1 MSNKMV
7 MILVG
12 MAASLT
18 GFGIGWV
25 YGRKRLCEDFEE
37 VFDSNPEYNDD
48 DFFEDEDDD
57 PDYLGE
63 RAVRLEEARKE
74 LKAKAAPYV
83 SAEPTLYHKY
93 IIKEDEMNEEET
105 KQPVDELKP
114 VIIDV
119 ETYEDEMEQDDWDK
133 AEYTFFAHRTETCP
147 SGILVDEYAGL
158 KVSDPL
164 YDIGSEAL
172 DILHAV
178 PEGEEVNVYVR
189 NPILGCDILIKVVWD
204 PLTDEELEAYEDVGD
219 RNEEGGVKG

>member
-1 MSNKMV
+1 

-18 GFGIGWV
+18 GFGIGWA
-25 YGRKRLCEDFEE
+25 YGRKRLCEDFNE
-37 VFDSNPEYNDD
+37 VFNSNPEYDD
-48 DFFEDEDDD
+48 SDFFEDEDDD

-74 LKAKAAPYV
+74 LKAKATPYTG
-83 SAEPTLYHKY
+83 AEPTQYHKY
-93 IIKEDEMNEEET
+93 IIKEDEMNEEEI

-133 AEYTFFAHRTETCP
+133 AEYTFFAHRTDTCP
-147 SGILVDEYAGL
+147 YGILVDEYAGL
-158 KVSDPL
+158 KIADPL

-172 DILHAV
+172 DLLRAV
-178 PEGEEVNVYVR
+178 PEGEESIIYVR
-189 NPILGCDILIKVVWD
+189 NPKLACDILIKVVWD

-219 RNEEGGVKG
+219 LNEEGGVKG

>member
-18 GFGIGWV
+18 GFGIGWWW
-25 YGRKRLCEDFEE
+25 GRERLCEDFAE
-37 VFDSNPEYNDD
+37 VFDSNPDYNDD

-74 LKAKAAPYV
+74 LKAKAAPY
-83 SAEPTLYHKY
+83 EYHKY
-93 IIKEDEMNEEET
+93 VIKEDEMNEEET

-133 AEYTFFAHRTETCP
+133 AEYTFFAHRTDTCP
-147 SGILVDEYAGL
+147 YGILVDEYAGL
-158 KVSDPL
+158 KVADPL

-178 PEGEEVNVYVR
+178 PEGEEVNIYVR
-189 NPILGCDILIKVVWD
+189 NPKLACDILVKVVWD

-219 RNEEGGVKG
+219 RNEEGGV